1 MMKII
6 KLNNPR
12 LEKLLSYTTDLFYND
27 TIRQVSKRT
36 RERTDDLIKDY
47 HASSDEYL
55 MRAFTLNIADYGWP
69 RSVKG
74 SVLADIQHLIPN
86 SKITSDIVN
95 ITSRIGKFL
104 GTPNQALTMYY
115 PENGYIGWHHNGNA
129 SGYNILMTH
138 STDGDGG
145 FSFWDYKSKSIVTI
159 PDKIGW
165 SVKVGYYPDLRVEP
179 GRVYWHMAK
188 TKNPRIS
195 IAWVL
200 NQKIMWK
207 NMIDEITGGDYD
219 HEDILGQ

>member
-1 MMKII
+1 MMKSIEL
-6 KLNNPR
+6 KNDR
-12 LEKLLSYTTDLFYND
+12 LKTLLSSTIELFYND
-27 TIRQVSKRT
+27 TIRQVSKRCK
-36 RERTDDLIKDY
+36 EKKDDLIKD
-47 HASSDEYL
+47 HDARSDEYL
-55 MRAFTLNIADYGWP
+55 MKAFTLNAADYGWP
-69 RSVKG
+69 RALRGTGFS
-74 SVLADIQHLIPN
+74 DMMHLIPN
-86 SKITSDIVN
+86 SKYTDGIAK

-115 PENGYIGWHHNGNA
+115 PEDGYIGWHHNGNA

-138 STDGDGG
+138 SMDGEGG
-145 FSFWDYKSKSIVTI
+145 FSFWDYKSKSIMTI

-165 SVKVGYYPDLRVEP
+165 SVKVGYYPDLKAEP
-179 GRVYWHMAK
+179 GRIYWHMAK

-207 NMIDEITGGDYD
+207 NMIDEITSGDYD